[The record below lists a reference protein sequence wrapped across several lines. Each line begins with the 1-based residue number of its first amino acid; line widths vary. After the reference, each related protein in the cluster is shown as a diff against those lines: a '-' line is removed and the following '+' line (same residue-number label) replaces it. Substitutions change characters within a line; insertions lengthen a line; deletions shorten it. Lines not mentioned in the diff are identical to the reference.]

1 MERLI
6 AIEKFFI
13 IKAPQLEEIA
23 INLGI
28 NFDKTND
35 SYLLTLV
42 MINIFAY
49 LVIYL
54 FIKLVLRIT
63 RKIFRKSRRVF
74 Y

>member
-6 AIEKFFI
+6 AIENFFI
-13 IKAPQLEEIA
+13 IKDVQLEEIA
-23 INLGI
+23 LNLGI
-28 NFDKTND
+28 NLTKNSDNYF
-35 SYLLTLV
+35 LTLV
-42 MINIFAY
+42 LTNIFAY

-63 RKIFRKSRRVF
+63 KIFFKTKRRLF